1 MKGKFLG
8 SSSSGNNHANNN
20 NGDGSNP
27 FQTPVSLLLYRL
39 ARNILDARDEGPANA
54 HHSNK
59 NEDCAVARALLKNC
73 IELIDESK
81 YPHIATS
88 AHFLLSELYLPADT
102 DPTKPAFSK
111 PPPQPQADQFRAG
124 GSAGH
129 YNEGRSGHGSPVKKA
144 TIHLFNDI
152 S

>member
-1 MKGKFLG
+1 M
-8 SSSSGNNHANNN
+8 
-20 NGDGSNP
+20 
-27 FQTPVSLLLYRL
+27 
-39 ARNILDARDEGPANA
+39 
-54 HHSNK
+54 
-59 NEDCAVARALLKNC
+59 ARALLKNC

-144 TIHLFNDI
+144 TIHLFNDNDKKQFLLLFLI
-152 S
+152 FSRINWQGVREGTMGN